1 MRLFRSWTGSR
12 DRQPRYSPCVVRRRG
27 RLIGLDLFLV
37 LLAVLG
43 VLQAA
48 AKDDTS
54 TVEGIVFWISLL
66 ALPIRVG
73 ALLVLLILG
82 ARRRRS
88 RRLTV

>member
-1 MRLFRSWTGSR
+1 M
-12 DRQPRYSPCVVRRRG
+12 VRRRG

-66 ALPIRVG
+66 ALPILVG
-73 ALLVLLILG
+73 ALVVLLILG
-82 ARRRRS
+82 GRAVAGRDA
-88 RRLTV
+88 